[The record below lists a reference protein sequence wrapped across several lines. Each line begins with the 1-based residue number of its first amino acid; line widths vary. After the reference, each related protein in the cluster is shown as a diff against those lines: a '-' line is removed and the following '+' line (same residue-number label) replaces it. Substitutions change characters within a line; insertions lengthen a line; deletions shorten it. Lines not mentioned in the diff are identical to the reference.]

1 MGSNFKIQSINNVEE
16 RILREN
22 VLVNFNMNV
31 NERNRWGEENVLA
44 SDTFT
49 IVLPLD
55 YVGINASIKDIDNAF
70 FSGKNQIT
78 IENDEMK
85 IEIFTAET
93 RFSNS
98 IKDVLE
104 EVEGTF
110 RHVNNTLDSFGIKD
124 FKLICDFYIWV
135 N

>member
-16 RILREN
+16 RTLREN
-22 VLVNFNMNV
+22 VLVNSNMNV
-31 NERNRWGEENVLA
+31 NERNRWGEENILA

-124 FKLICDFYIWV
+124 FKLICDFYI
-135 N
+135 

>member
-16 RILREN
+16 RTLREN

-31 NERNRWGEENVLA
+31 NERNRWGEENILA

>member
-44 SDTFT
+44 CDTFT